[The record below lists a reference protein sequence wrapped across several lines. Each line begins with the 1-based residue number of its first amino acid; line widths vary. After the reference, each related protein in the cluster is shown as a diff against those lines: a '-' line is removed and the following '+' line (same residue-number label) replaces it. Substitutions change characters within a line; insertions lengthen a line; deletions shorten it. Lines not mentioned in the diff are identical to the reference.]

1 MPISNVRRPSVVL
14 LSAMIWRPIG
24 LDTDVEVQVLTLCGA
39 KEEGMCIRRIVQAGK
54 RLVPLSLPPRRGCC
68 AVAVSTYATKHPG
81 AATIALM
88 QITSRL
94 VLVVLTAVVLTGV
107 AVLLVLNFTAG
118 EKKIQH
124 QIPRL
129 YSTADPQFERA
140 MGSLL
145 GPGLLQGNEVVEL
158 LNGDQ
163 IFPPM
168 LQAIRSARQSITFE
182 TYIYWSGEIGQQ
194 FDDALSERARSGV
207 RVHVLL
213 DWVGSAKIEDRFLTE
228 MKDAGVEIEKFHEPK
243 WYDLARLNNRTHRK
257 LLVVDG
263 ATGFTGGVGI
273 APQWTG
279 NGQDPEHWRDSHYQ
293 VRGPV
298 VAQMQAT
305 FLDNWLK
312 VTGRVMHGNTYFPA
326 LTPVGSQ
333 QAQVFSSSPA
343 SGSESMQLMYHLAIT
358 AAERSIDLS
367 VAYFVPD
374 DLTRKLLTDA
384 LTRGVQVR
392 LITPGPHTDT
402 EIVKAAS
409 RATWGPLLQAGAQI
423 YEYQP
428 TMYHCKVMI
437 VDQLMVSVGSTNF
450 DNRSFRLNDEANLN
464 VYDPSFAARQAGIFE
479 SDLKQSSRVSFEEWS
494 GRPWTEKLA
503 EQLAS
508 VLHSQL

>member
-1 MPISNVRRPSVVL
+1 MAV
-14 LSAMIWRPIG
+14 SAY
-24 LDTDVEVQVLTLCGA
+24 
-39 KEEGMCIRRIVQAGK
+39 AGK
-54 RLVPLSLPPRRGCC
+54 HS
-68 AVAVSTYATKHPG
+68 G
-81 AATIALM
+81 ALTIALM
-88 QITSRL
+88 QITPRI
-94 VLVVLTAVVLTGV
+94 VLAAVMLTCV

-118 EKKIQH
+118 EKKIQY

-168 LQAIRSARQSITFE
+168 LQAIRSAQHSITFE
-182 TYIYWSGEIGQQ
+182 TYIYWSGDIGQQ
-194 FDDALSERARSGV
+194 FADALSERARAGV
-207 RVHVLL
+207 HVHVLL
-213 DWVGSAKIEDRFLTE
+213 DWVGSAKIEDSFLTE

-263 ATGFTGGVGI
+263 TIGFTGGVGI

-279 NGQDPEHWRDSHYQ
+279 NGQDPDHWRDSHYQ

-312 VTGRVMHGNTYFPA
+312 VTGRVMHGSAYFPA
-326 LTPVGSQ
+326 LVPVGTHK
-333 QAQVFSSSPA
+333 AQMFSSSPA

-384 LTRGVQVR
+384 LGRGVRVRVR
-392 LITPGPHTDT
+392 LITPGENTDT

-423 YEYQP
+423 YEYRT
-428 TMYHCKVMI
+428 TMYHCKGMI

-464 VYDPSFAARQAGIFE
+464 VYDPAFAARQATIFE
-479 SDLKQSSRVSFEEWS
+479 NDLAQSRRVTLEEWLS
-494 GRPWTEKLA
+494 RPWTEKLG
-503 EQLAS
+503 ERLAS